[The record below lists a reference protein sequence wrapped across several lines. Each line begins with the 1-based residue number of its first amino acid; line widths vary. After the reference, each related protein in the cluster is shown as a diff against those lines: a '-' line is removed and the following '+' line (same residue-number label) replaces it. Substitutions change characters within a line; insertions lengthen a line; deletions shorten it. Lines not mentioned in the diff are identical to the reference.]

1 LWRLNNDAMTKS
13 INISQKRMEADFILK
28 NAYIADVFSLC
39 WRKANIVVSDGKII
53 SLDEMDEFTAK
64 KVEDANG
71 RYVIPGLIDAHIHIE
86 SSMLPPSRFSQIL
99 LPHGI
104 TSVITDPHEIVNVSG
119 AKGMQFML
127 EDAKNALMDIYFMLP
142 SSVPC
147 TSFENSG
154 AVMKAKDL
162 APFLQDEHVLGLAEV
177 MDFPAVLGT
186 DSDMMDKLA
195 LVRNAKKI
203 IDGHGAGLTKEQLR
217 GYRAAGIQTDHE
229 CVTAEEAR
237 ERIKQGM
244 YVFIREGSAAKNLRD
259 LLPAVTPANARRF
272 AFCTDDKHLDE
283 LIEEGSINFAISLAI
298 KDGMNPLQAIQLATL
313 NAAECY
319 RLYDKG
325 AIAEGYTADFVM
337 LEDLQKMTIASV
349 WKNGQKVAK
358 NGQVLHE
365 EKETAHIDDCIL
377 HSVHLPN
384 LTVDDLAI
392 PFNKGNVANVIGIMP
407 NQITTQHLEKQ
418 VDVEEGVFVPS
429 VEKDLLKMAVV
440 ERHHSLGTIGLG
452 IVHGF
457 GLKQGAVA
465 TTIAHDS
472 HNAIVVGT
480 NDEDM
485 LCALK
490 ALQEMQGGLVVVKD
504 GEVIGSLALPIAGL
518 MTTLDAETA
527 TKKIK
532 ETHKALQEIHPDLYF
547 HFFLTL
553 SFLSLPVI
561 PELKLTDTG
570 LFDVK
575 TFQHIPVEVVEQEGI
590 PNLI

>member
-86 SSMLPPSRFSQIL
+86 SSMLPPSQFSQIL

-365 EKETAHIDDCIL
+365 EKETAHIDDSIL

-532 ETHKALQEIHPDLYF
+532 ETHKALQEIHPELYF